1 MTKLT
6 PKNIE
11 WTIADN
17 KIIKKLNDWSFA
29 EGEAS
34 DITALWFVAWWLNIN
49 HISTYTALNSSQVP
63 NGTNTSSVY
72 NPSTNQFIMTSMNIN
87 CNSAWWVTRTR
98 LQKSNDW
105 ISWWTDV
112 YMIEIIEY
120 VSWPWNRNL
129 EMWFMLS
136 KDLYYRSQSEQI
148 YTWWAAFTVLTAT
161 EL

>member
-11 WTIADN
+11 WTIADD
-17 KIIKKLNDWSFA
+17 KIIKKLNDGTFD
-29 EGEAS
+29 EVTAS
-34 DITALWFVAWWLNIN
+34 DITALGFVTWWFNVN
-49 HISTYTALNSSQVP
+49 HISTYTNLNSSQAP
-63 NGTNTSSVY
+63 HGTNTSSVY

-98 LQKSNDW
+98 LQRSNDW
-105 ISWWTDV
+105 TSWWTDV
-112 YMIEIIEY
+112 YMIEIIES
-120 VSWPWNRNL
+120 VSWPWSRSL

-136 KDLYYRSQSEQI
+136 KDLYYRSQSEQTF
-148 YTWWAAFTVLTAT
+148 TWWASFTVLTAT